1 MMICHDLPARLNDS
15 ALQFA
20 DGARERIR
28 LSVELAKAPL
38 HVCLQ
43 GASALELTGRFGGC
57 PELLKRIPE
66 YLSRLPVHLDKGERD
81 SVQLHAAEGIF
92 DLLRET
98 AAASINAS
106 HICIQTPSLADG
118 ISITAV
124 ADTRSPGTW
133 AHLAASDCPV
143 LIGGPKLDLPQSMFL
158 MTHGKEQGQPL
169 LILGSENEADL
180 LREMNGQVLVQ
191 SSERALWR
199 EIERRCDR
207 IRMHRQRDAASMTVS
222 ESHLL
227 RHLYEV
233 EASFLQ
239 NADEVFLQGVSE
251 WVDEFSSEMAS
262 CHTRLEESL
271 ERVDRQLTLDLE
283 QHLQSG
289 GPLVTDLESLLDT
302 TRVASF
308 NGWKRLVEETNALVP
323 VVGGLFVG
331 RTIRELEQRGTLTIT
346 ESFTESPITW
356 PVRLGRN
363 FASLSRE
370 LPQIKSVNT
379 WNTVISGGIK
389 GLLSERLS
397 PIGTRFIPGG
407 RLLDRGLALFTAGGN
422 IRKVVRDE
430 LRSQLT
436 LNVMPGLSSC
446 VQPVIRDVSLELRT
460 RVTAEVRNLSCGRER
475 DTELCLERL
484 SLLLELDQADREELA
499 TDGIQCLENAGR
511 QLEDMEALA
520 DQFEQELLISCSET
534 TTKTGLSQ
542 QESDHAG
549 QFLVPV
555 LKEKLNGSADAQEL
569 WQSILKRATRQPVSV
584 GDSTLVAIEVE
595 YSRRSF
601 DQSWDSSVQAFF
613 MTGDQLEK
621 VESPSHIADWQ
632 ELPETVRDDYS
643 DTGKSEQRF
652 TVFPV

>member
-1 MMICHDLPARLNDS
+1 MISCHDLPAKLNDS

-28 LSVELAKAPL
+28 LSEELAQAPIP
-38 HVCLQ
+38 VCLQ
-43 GASALELTGRFGGC
+43 GAAALELAGRFGGC

-66 YLSRLPVHLDKGERD
+66 SLSELPVHLDKGEQD
-81 SVQLHAAEGIF
+81 SVRLHAAEGVF
-92 DLLRET
+92 DLLHET
-98 AAASINAS
+98 APASINAS
-106 HICIQTPSLADG
+106 HICIQTSSLADG
-118 ISITAV
+118 MSITAV
-124 ADTRSPGTW
+124 TDPRSPGTW
-133 AHLAASDCPV
+133 AHLAASNCPV
-143 LIGGPKLDLPQSMFL
+143 LIGGPKLDLAQSMFL
-158 MTHGKEQGQPL
+158 MTHGKEQGRPL

-191 SSERALWR
+191 SSERAVWR
-199 EIERRCDR
+199 EIERRCER
-207 IRMHRQRDAASMTVS
+207 IRMHRQRDVASMTVS

-239 NADEVFLQGVSE
+239 NTDEVLVQGVSE

-308 NGWKRLVEETNALVP
+308 NGWKRLVDEINALVP

-331 RTIRELEQRGTLTIT
+331 RTIRELEQRGTLTIA

-363 FASLSRE
+363 FASLNRE
-370 LPQIKSVNT
+370 LPQIKSVDT
-379 WNTVISGGIK
+379 WNTVISGAIK
-389 GLLSERLS
+389 GLLSERIS

-407 RLLDRGLALFTAGGN
+407 RLLDRGLALFTAGDN

-446 VQPVIRDVSLELRT
+446 VQPVIRDVSFELRT
-460 RVTAEVRNLSCGRER
+460 RVTADVRSVSSGRER
-475 DTELCLERL
+475 DAELCVERL
-484 SLLLELDQADREELA
+484 SLLLELDHADREELA
-499 TDGIQCLENAGR
+499 AEGIECLENAGHY
-511 QLEDMEALA
+511 LEDMEAVA
-520 DQFEQELLISCSET
+520 GEFEREMLNSSSET
-534 TTKTGLSQ
+534 TSENGLSQ
-542 QESDHAG
+542 QESDRAG

-555 LKEKLNGSADAQEL
+555 LAEKLNGSADGQEL

-613 MTGDQLEK
+613 LTGDQLEK
-621 VESPSHIADWQ
+621 VESPSHVTDWQ

-652 TVFPV
+652 TVFPG